1 MITKRTLSLFN
12 FPRLI
17 FLQRSGNDWENLIIL
32 FSSLSFIFFPWIF
45 MNESCDRDLAA
56 FGWDERGASL
66 RTSWQSLSF
75 RSRLDRSNRVL
86 FVLSNGTRM
95 KYDVKTANFRLIVHR
110 CSTRGVFLLCRLIIA
125 QQRPLL
131 VGGGQF
137 RRCNSWIGL

>member
-1 MITKRTLSLFN
+1 M
-12 FPRLI
+12 
-17 FLQRSGNDWENLIIL
+17 NLATEIAAFDGMNEFKNELAKSI
-32 FSSLSFIFFPWIF
+32 LSFSPRSI
-45 MNESCDRDLAA
+45 ESR
-56 FGWDERGASL
+56 GEREE
-66 RTSWQSLSF
+66 RF
-75 RSRLDRSNRVL
+75 VL

-137 RRCNSWIGL
+137 RRCNS